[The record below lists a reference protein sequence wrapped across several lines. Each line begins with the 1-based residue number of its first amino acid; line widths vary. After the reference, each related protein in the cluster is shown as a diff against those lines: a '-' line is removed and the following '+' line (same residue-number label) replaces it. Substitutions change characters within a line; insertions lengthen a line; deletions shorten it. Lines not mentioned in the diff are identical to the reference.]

1 MRILPKI
8 ASSIAAKLGVIL
20 VVFVA
25 CPLIIYYEFKNA
37 DEEKNAL
44 LLRNVQEQGRLI
56 ARGLEPLL
64 VSAAAETL
72 PKVRQELERLSE
84 NQLKVRLLFRPQ
96 AAEPDN
102 FFYVAS
108 VPPVA
113 AAYLQQERKEL
124 IETGILE
131 RLRDSCAGDRAVELR
146 YTNPAGEEEVLSSV
160 TPVNTPAGCWA
171 VITSHTKADF
181 LVSSLAQPYWK
192 TPEVRL
198 AAGIYLLMAVLVISL
213 FIGIWTNLLRF
224 GRFARAITQDRLHGA
239 SFVALNRVP
248 ELDSVAEEFDHL
260 VGTLQGSATAIR
272 NAAEENAHAFKTPIA
287 VIAQSLEPLKRAVSP
302 ENTRGQRALQLVERS
317 IEKLDA
323 LISAA
328 RRMDEAI
335 AELINPPRE
344 DVDLSD
350 LLTQL
355 MAGYDDKVRISG
367 LRMEIRIVPGIHV
380 MGGIDLLETAIEN
393 IIDNALSFAP
403 AQGVVTVTLNRA
415 DDHEAVLVI
424 TDNGPGVDSRH
435 IDKIFERYFSHRP
448 LRREHDEATEGD
460 SHFGIGLWVVRR
472 NIEALDGTVTAANR
486 PQGGLSVTICLPLG
500 R

>member
-8 ASSIAAKLGVIL
+8 ASSIAAKLAVIL

-25 CPLIIYYEFKNA
+25 CPLMIYFEFRNA

-56 ARGLEPLL
+56 ARALEPML
-64 VSAAAETL
+64 VSAEPDVL
-72 PKVRQELERLSE
+72 PKVNQELERLSQ
-84 NQLKVRLLFRPQ
+84 NQIKVRLLFRPQ

-113 AAYLQQERKEL
+113 ASYLQQERGEL
-124 IETGILE
+124 IKTGILE
-131 RLRDSCAGDRAVELR
+131 RLRDSCAGDRSVELR
-146 YTNPAGEEEVLSSV
+146 YTNPAGQEEVLSSV
-160 TPVNTPAGCWA
+160 TLVNAAVGCWA
-171 VITSHTKADF
+171 VVTSHTKADF
-181 LVSSLAQPYWK
+181 LLSSLAQPYWK
-192 TPEVRL
+192 TPEVQL
-198 AAGIYLLMAVLVISL
+198 AAGIYVLMAVLVLSL
-213 FIGIWTNLLRF
+213 IVGIWSNLLRF
-224 GRFARAITQDRLHGA
+224 GRYARAITQDRLHGA
-239 SFVALNRVP
+239 SFVRLNRVP

-287 VIAQSLEPLKRAVSP
+287 VIAQSLEPLKRAVPADNS
-302 ENTRGQRALQLVERS
+302 RGQRALLLVERS

-335 AELINPPRE
+335 AELINPPRG

-350 LLTQL
+350 LVTQL
-355 MAGYDDKVRISG
+355 MAGYEGNSRSLG
-367 LRMEIRIVPGIHV
+367 LRLVARIAPGIHV
-380 MGGIDLLETAIEN
+380 MGAIDLIETALEN
-393 IIDNALSFAP
+393 VVDNALSFSPPESIVA
-403 AQGVVTVTLNRA
+403 VNLIRE
-415 DDHEAVLVI
+415 DHHAVLVVA
-424 TDNGPGVDSRH
+424 DSGPGVDSRH

-448 LRREHDEATEGD
+448 LRRAHDEAVEGD

-472 NIEALDGTVTAANR
+472 NIEALEGTVTAINR
-486 PQGGLSVTICLPLG
+486 PQGGLAVTIRLPLA

>member
-20 VVFVA
+20 VVFIA
-25 CPLIIYYEFKNA
+25 CPLIIYFEFKNA

-64 VSAAAETL
+64 VSSSTETL

-102 FFYVAS
+102 FFYIAS
-108 VPPVA
+108 VPPVP
-113 AAYLQQERKEL
+113 AAYLQQERQEL
-124 IETGILE
+124 IETGILG

-146 YTNPAGEEEVLSSV
+146 YTNPAGEEEVISSV
-160 TPVNTPAGCWA
+160 TPVNTAAGCWA
-171 VITSHTKADF
+171 VITSHTKEDF
-181 LVSSLAQPYWK
+181 LVSSLAQPYWR

-239 SFVALNRVP
+239 SFSALNRVP

-260 VGTLQGSATAIR
+260 VGTLQGSAMAIR

-287 VIAQSLEPLKRAVSP
+287 VIAQSLEPLKRAVP
-302 ENTRGQRALQLVERS
+302 ATDARGQRALQLVERS

-323 LISAA
+323 LVSAA

-355 MAGYDDKVRISG
+355 MAGYEDKVRISG
-367 LRMEIRIVPGIHV
+367 LRMEVRITPGIHV
-380 MGGIDLLETAIEN
+380 MGGIDLIETAIEN
-393 IIDNALSFAP
+393 IVDNALSFSP
-403 AQGVVTVTLNRA
+403 PHGIVTVTLTR
-415 DDHEAVLVI
+415 DDHEATLVI
-424 TDNGPGVDSRH
+424 SDSGPGVDSRH

-448 LRREHDEATEGD
+448 HRREHDEAVEGGT
-460 SHFGIGLWVVRR
+460 HFGIGLWVVRR

-486 PQGGLSVTICLPLG
+486 PQGGLAVTVRLPLA

>member
-8 ASSIAAKLGVIL
+8 ASSIAAKLAVIL
-20 VVFVA
+20 VVSVA

-37 DEEKNAL
+37 DDEKNAL

-56 ARGLEPLL
+56 SRALEPLL
-64 VSAAAETL
+64 VSTAADAL
-72 PKVRQELERLSE
+72 PKVRQELERIAE
-84 NQLKVRLLFRPQ
+84 ARLKVRLLFRPQ
-96 AAEPDN
+96 AADPDN

-113 AAYLQQERKEL
+113 AAYLQQERREL
-124 IETGILE
+124 IETGILQ
-131 RLRDSCAGDRAVELR
+131 RLRDSCAGERSVELR

-160 TPVNTPAGCWA
+160 TPITTPAGCWA

-181 LVSSLAQPYWK
+181 VVSSLAQPYWK
-192 TPEVRL
+192 TPEVQL

-213 FIGIWTNLLRF
+213 IIGIWSNLLRF
-224 GRFARAITQDRLHGA
+224 GRLARAITQDRLHGT

-260 VGTLQGSATAIR
+260 VGTLQGSALAIR

-287 VIAQSLEPLKRAVSP
+287 VIAQSLEPLKRSVPPTDA
-302 ENTRGQRALQLVERS
+302 RGQRALQLVERS

-344 DVDLSD
+344 EIELSD
-350 LLTQL
+350 LVTQL
-355 MAGYDDKVRISG
+355 MADYEDKIRIAG
-367 LRMEIRIVPGIHV
+367 LRMEVRIAPGIHV
-380 MGGIDLLETAIEN
+380 MGGIDLIETAVEN
-393 IIDNALSFAP
+393 IIDNALSFSPPNSVIA
-403 AQGVVTVTLNRA
+403 VTLSREDNQ
-415 DDHEAVLVI
+415 AVLVMA
-424 TDNGPGVDSRH
+424 DSGPGVDSRH

-448 LRREHDEATEGD
+448 LRREHDEAIEGN

-472 NIEALDGTVTAANR
+472 NIEALEGSVTAANR
-486 PQGGLSVTICLPLG
+486 PQGGLAVTIRLPLA

>member
-25 CPLIIYYEFKNA
+25 CPLIIYFEFKNA

-64 VSAAAETL
+64 GSDSADAL

-96 AAEPDN
+96 AADSDN
-102 FFYVAS
+102 FFYIAS

-113 AAYLQQERKEL
+113 ADFLQQERKEL

-146 YTNPAGEEEVLSSV
+146 YTNPAGEEEVLSSM
-160 TPVNTPAGCWA
+160 TPVNTPGGCWA

-213 FIGIWTNLLRF
+213 FIGIWSNLLRF

-287 VIAQSLEPLKRAVSP
+287 VIAQSLEPLKRAVP
-302 ENTRGQRALQLVERS
+302 PDNTRGQRALQLVEKS

-344 DVDLSD
+344 DVELSD

-355 MAGYDDKVRISG
+355 MAGYEDKVRISG
-367 LRMEIRIVPGIHV
+367 LRMEVRIVPGMHV

-393 IIDNALSFAP
+393 IIDNALSFSP
-403 AQGVVTVTLNRA
+403 PQGVVTVTLNRV
-415 DDHEAVLVI
+415 DHDAVLVI
-424 TDNGPGVDSRH
+424 ADNGPGVDSRH

-448 LRREHDEATEGD
+448 LRRDHDEAIEGN

-472 NIEALDGTVTAANR
+472 NIEALDGTVTVANR
-486 PQGGLSVTICLPLG
+486 PQGGLAVTIRLPLA

>member
-20 VVFVA
+20 VVFIA
-25 CPLIIYYEFKNA
+25 CPLIIYYEFRTANT
-37 DEEKNAL
+37 EKNAL
-44 LLRNVQEQGRLI
+44 LLRNVQEQGRLL

-64 VSAAAETL
+64 ATGPNEAL
-72 PKVRQELERLSE
+72 PKMSLELERLAE
-84 NQLKVRLLFRPQ
+84 NQLKIRLLFRPQ
-96 AAEPDN
+96 SAETDN

-108 VPPVA
+108 VPPVP
-113 AAYLQQERKEL
+113 AAYLQQERREL
-124 IETGILE
+124 IDTGILE
-131 RLRDSCAGDRAVELR
+131 RLRDSCAGDRAVEMR

-160 TPVNTPAGCWA
+160 TPVNTAAGCWA
-171 VITSHTKADF
+171 VITSHTKSDF
-181 LVSSLAQPYWK
+181 LVSSLARPYWR

-213 FIGIWTNLLRF
+213 FIGMWTNLLRF

-260 VGTLQGSATAIR
+260 VGTLQGSALAIR

-287 VIAQSLEPLKRAVSP
+287 VIAQSLEPLKRAIPP
-302 ENTRGQRALQLVERS
+302 ENSRGQRALQLVERS

-323 LISAA
+323 LVSAA

-350 LLTQL
+350 LVKQM
-355 MAGYDDKVRISG
+355 MAGYEDKVRIRG
-367 LRMEIRIVPGIHV
+367 LRMEVRIVPDIHI
-380 MGGIDLLETAIEN
+380 MGGVDLIETALEN
-393 IIDNALSFAP
+393 VIDNALSFSP
-403 AQGVVTVTLNRA
+403 PQGVVTVALTREGDN
-415 DDHEAVLVI
+415 AVLVI
-424 TDNGPGVDSRH
+424 ADSGPGVDSRH

-448 LRREHDEATEGD
+448 LTRAHDEAVEGD

-472 NIEALDGTVTAANR
+472 NIEALDGRVTADNR
-486 PQGGLSVTICLPLG
+486 PQGGLAVTIRLPMEQ
-500 R
+500 

>member
-25 CPLIIYYEFKNA
+25 CPLIIYFEFKNA

-56 ARGLEPLL
+56 ARGLEPFLIS
-64 VSAAAETL
+64 SATETL

-96 AAEPDN
+96 SAETEN
-102 FFYVAS
+102 FFYIAS
-108 VPPVA
+108 VPPVSA
-113 AAYLQQERKEL
+113 EHLQRERREL
-124 IETGILE
+124 IDTGILA

-146 YTNPAGEEEVLSSV
+146 YTNPAGQEEVLSSL
-160 TPVNTPAGCWA
+160 TPINTSGGCWA

-181 LVSSLAQPYWK
+181 LVSSLGQPYWR

-213 FIGIWTNLLRF
+213 FIGIWSNLLRF

-239 SFVALNRVP
+239 SFTALNRVP

-260 VGTLQGSATAIR
+260 VGTLQGSAMAIR

-287 VIAQSLEPLKRAVSP
+287 VISQSLEPLKRAVPASDA
-302 ENTRGQRALQLVERS
+302 RAQRALQLVEKS

-367 LRMEIRIVPGIHV
+367 LRMEARITPGIHV
-380 MGGIDLLETAIEN
+380 MGGIDLIETAIEN
-393 IIDNALSFAP
+393 IVDNALSFSP
-403 AQGVVTVTLNRA
+403 PQGVVTVTLTPDN
-415 DDHEAVLVI
+415 HEAVLEVA
-424 TDNGPGVDSRH
+424 DSGPGVDSRH

-448 LRREHDEATEGD
+448 LRRGHDEAIEGD
-460 SHFGIGLWVVRR
+460 THFGIGLWVVRR
-472 NIEALDGTVTAANR
+472 NIEALDGTVTAVNR
-486 PQGGLSVTICLPLG
+486 PQGGLAVTLRLPLG

>member
-20 VVFVA
+20 IVFAA
-25 CPLIIYYEFKNA
+25 CPLIIYFEFRTANT
-37 DEEKNAL
+37 EKNAL
-44 LLRNVQEQGRLI
+44 LLRNVQAQGRLL

-64 VSAAAETL
+64 VSGAAAAL
-72 PKVRQELERLSE
+72 PKLRQELERLSE

-96 AAEPDN
+96 TADLDN

-113 AAYLQQERKEL
+113 AAYLQQERQDL
-124 IETGILE
+124 IDTGILE
-131 RLRDSCAGDRAVELR
+131 RLRDTCAGDRSVEMR
-146 YTNPAGEEEVLSSV
+146 YRNPAGEEEVLSSV
-160 TPVNTPAGCWA
+160 TPVNTAAGCWA

-181 LVSSLAQPYWK
+181 LVSSLAQPYWR

-224 GRFARAITQDRLHGA
+224 GRFARAITQDRLHGV

-260 VGTLQGSATAIR
+260 VGTLQGSAVAIR

-287 VIAQSLEPLKRAVSP
+287 VIAQSLEPLKRAIP
-302 ENTRGQRALQLVERS
+302 AEDLRGQRALQLVERS

-323 LISAA
+323 LVSAA

-350 LLTQL
+350 LMTQL
-355 MAGYDDKVRISG
+355 MAGYEDKVRVSG
-367 LRMEIRIVPGIHV
+367 LRMEVRIVPDIHI
-380 MGGIDLLETAIEN
+380 MGGIDLIETAFENVIEN
-393 IIDNALSFAP
+393 AFSFTP
-403 AQGVVTVTLNRA
+403 LQGVVTVALNRV
-415 DDHEAVLVI
+415 DHEAVLEI
-424 TDNGPGVDSRH
+424 ADSGPGVDSRH
-435 IDKIFERYFSHRP
+435 REKIFERYFSHRP
-448 LRREHDEATEGD
+448 LTREHDEAVEGD

-472 NIEALDGTVTAANR
+472 NIEALDGTVTAENR
-486 PQGGLSVTICLPLG
+486 PQGGLVITIRLPLA